1 MTTKAGD
8 VLEGGLE
15 FGLQLVAIVVLCL
28 GAVWIWP
35 DGLLR
40 TPFASL
46 TITDV
51 FMALASVLV
60 WLIAL
65 AWLYFVAEP
74 LRLLQK

>member
-15 FGLQLVAIVVLCL
+15 FGLQLVAIVGLCL
-28 GAVWIWP
+28 GAVWMWP

-46 TITDV
+46 TLADALS
-51 FMALASVLV
+51 ALASVLV
-60 WLIAL
+60 WLVAL

-74 LRLLQK
+74 LRLLEK